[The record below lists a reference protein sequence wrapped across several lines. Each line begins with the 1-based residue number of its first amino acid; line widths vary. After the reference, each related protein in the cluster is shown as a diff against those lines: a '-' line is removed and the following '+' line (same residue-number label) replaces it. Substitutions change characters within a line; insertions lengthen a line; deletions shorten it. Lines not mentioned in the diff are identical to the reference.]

1 MKEILNK
8 ITFVFIFILISQI
21 SWGQGN
27 CPELSNKKAGKKF
40 DEAMKFL
47 DYASDS
53 RNPDNYYKEASKLL
67 VEVKEIDEEYAGS
80 YYYLGYINIKRTDY
94 NLKTAE
100 KYFIKSIEHCPD
112 FDPYAFYYLGQIYFG
127 RKEYSLAAEKMKK
140 FISYPERIYSDEDIN
155 NANEIIKW
163 SSRFDKFYSNPVPF
177 DPKVVKGVS
186 SQEDDYL
193 AIISPDNKMAL
204 FTRRTYGVQPKDMA
218 FSSESKYIEKFMYS
232 IRQENGKFLESFPM
246 PSPFNTNEN
255 EGGASLTI
263 NNKELFYT
271 VCKYIHSQGKKPY
284 YNCDICYTKFEHG
297 GWKPIE
303 VVFGVNKED
312 SWDSQPS
319 ISSNGNTLFFIS
331 DREGGY
337 GGYDIY
343 TATRDENGIWS
354 EPVNMGSTINTA
366 GNEKSPFIHTDSQT
380 LYFSSSDRKDE
391 DGNLHKGHEGL
402 GGYDIFYCRMDKN
415 EQWQKPV
422 NIGYPINSESDD
434 VGFFVSTDGQWGYFG
449 SERLDGIGGWDLYTF
464 KLYEEARPEKVLFI
478 SGNVKDISKDPNS
491 NTITRVEIKN
501 VETKKV
507 TSIPVDNETGD
518 YVAAMVFNSDYVL
531 TVKKPDYVYE
541 SKYISQ
547 EDTSIN
553 TFAEVDVEIEPIEID
568 KSYQLNDIN
577 FATNSSD
584 LTENSL
590 KIIEQFAIFLIENP
604 NIKVSIEGHTDNV
617 GDESSNQI
625 LSEER
630 AKAVYHDLIK
640 TYKIAPSRLAYV
652 GYGESKPIASNT
664 SEDGRAKNR
673 RTVFVIT
680 AK

>member
-1 MKEILNK
+1 MKEIK
-8 ITFVFIFILISQI
+8 IIFVFILILISQA
-21 SWGQGN
+21 SWSQGD
-27 CPELSNKKAGKKF
+27 CPELKSKKASKKF

-47 DYASDS
+47 DYASES
-53 RNPDNYYKEASKLL
+53 RNPDNYYKEASLLL
-67 VEVKEIDEEYAGS
+67 VEVKTIEEEYVGS

-100 KYFIKSIEHCPD
+100 KYFLKSIELCPD
-112 FDPYAFYYLGQIYFG
+112 FNPYAYYYLGQIYFG
-127 RKEYSLAAEKMKK
+127 RKEYEKAATEMETFLK
-140 FISYPERIYSDEDIN
+140 YPERIYSDEDIN
-155 NANEIIKW
+155 NANEVIEWNK
-163 SSRFDKFYSNPVPF
+163 RFDKFYSNPVPF
-177 DPKVVKGVS
+177 EPDVVKGVS
-186 SQEDDYL
+186 SQQDDYL
-193 AIISPDNKMAL
+193 AIISPDDKMAL

-218 FSSESKYIEKFMYS
+218 FSSETKYMEKFMYS
-232 IRQENGKFLESFPM
+232 IRQENGHFKESYPM
-246 PSPFNTNEN
+246 PNPFNTNEN

-271 VCKYIHSQGKKPY
+271 VCKYINSQDNKPY

-303 VVFGVNKED
+303 VVYGINQEK

-343 TATRDENGIWS
+343 TATKDEYGMWN
-354 EPVNMGSTINTA
+354 EPVNMGPTINTP

-380 LYFSSSDRKDE
+380 LYFSSSDREDE
-391 DGNLHKGHEGL
+391 EGNYQKGHEGL

-415 EQWQKPV
+415 EKWEKPI
-422 NIGYPINSESDD
+422 NIGYPINSKSDD

-449 SERLDGIGGWDLYTF
+449 SKERIDGIGGWDLYTF
-464 KLYEEARPEKVLFI
+464 ELYKEARPEKVLFI
-478 SGNVKDISKDPNS
+478 SGNVKDIAKDPNS
-491 NTITRVEIKN
+491 NAITRVEIKN

-553 TFAEVDVEIEPIEID
+553 TFAEVDVEIEPIEVD
-568 KSYQLNDIN
+568 KSYQLDDIN
-577 FATNSSD
+577 FATSSSE
-584 LTENSL
+584 LTKNSL

-617 GDESSNQI
+617 GDESSNKI

-630 AKAVYHDLIK
+630 AKAVYDDLIES
-640 TYKIAPSRLAYV
+640 YKISSSRLAYV
-652 GYGESKPIASNT
+652 GHGESKPIASNT
-664 SEDGRAKNR
+664 SENGKAKNR

-680 AK
+680 EK